1 MTLKPEDLK
10 PCPFCASP
18 GRTTYMGLAANRW
31 AVGCSSPGC
40 FVLTCD
46 FESEPDAI
54 AAWNRRPDPRPS
66 PVGRE
71 EVREKV
77 AQKIGSYVVHDDK
90 GGPDTKVLHDVI
102 GGDYD
107 EATRRV
113 YELTDAILAL
123 FSPADGWRLVPETPT
138 EEMLDEAD
146 QPFHDEWRAQ
156 REQNA
161 KAGRDPNACFGSGPF
176 SDAIYRA
183 MLAAAP
189 PPPGG
194 QG

>member
-46 FESEPDAI
+46 FEAEPDAI

-71 EVREKV
+71 EVARWICRTV
-77 AQKIGSYVVHDDK
+77 RIAQGFKGTAEYTLDDEVHNAWDDW
-90 GGPDTKVLHDVI
+90 L
-102 GGDYD
+102 D
-107 EATRRV
+107 EADD
-113 YELTDAILAL
+113 LLAL
-123 FSPADGWRLVPETPT
+123 FSPADGWRPL
-138 EEMLDEAD
+138 
-146 QPFHDEWRAQ
+146 
-156 REQNA
+156 
-161 KAGRDPNACFGSGPF
+161 S
-176 SDAIYRA
+176 
-183 MLAAAP
+183 AAAP